1 MSDQTT
7 TLPIP
12 PDVFWA
18 IAGIGGLALLTLV
31 IFGAMVPA
39 GSNSV
44 APLERLKDRLG
55 LASLNSGLFLI
66 VLTFW
71 GALFL
76 TLTVGLIWLIWDLI
90 WMGIPDDPGG
100 VWGFSIARIAGLTAT
115 LGAVVALPFTLI
127 KVRMTGEQTRT
138 AQEGL
143 ITDRINKAVEGLGA
157 EKIIHFRGRVVYWKN
172 KNGDLE
178 LRDGFTQYWGDGPDI
193 KHRLPSYMRGMSEDE
208 MDQHL
213 QFGDWTNISKTVPNL
228 EIRIGAIYALERIA
242 QDSDRD
248 HVQVIEILCAYIRE
262 NSPAQTGARS
272 PHEISEKLAEGT
284 EHGPGLNP
292 EQIYLHPDYRE
303 ANTGGWTPLELND
316 ETLDHWASSLPRI
329 RQDIQTALSVLGR
342 RPEKGIQLERNRNPK
357 AFRLDLSHSNLQ
369 RANLSDCNFT
379 NAIFIGSCFEGAYC
393 ARADFSG
400 ASFKNSKLWATV
412 FENATFRECY
422 FRGNPGFL
430 KILLENQVSGS
441 LVRDTDLTE
450 QNISAEKLHT
460 ILCDCSVKSTEEQE
474 QPHWITTP
482 LPWGELK
489 RRWHDWA
496 RRNNCSAY

>member
-31 IFGAMVPA
+31 IFGAMIPA

-90 WMGIPDDPGG
+90 WMVLTVNRAM
-100 VWGFSIARIAGLTAT
+100 VWTLPWLPVPEDTAKILGFSIARIAGLTAT

-157 EKIIHFRGRVVYWKN
+157 ERTEKFYGEADDQGRYHQ
-172 KNGDLE
+172 LE
-178 LRDGFTQYWGDGPDI
+178 RTA
-193 KHRLPSYMRGMSEDE
+193 
-208 MDQHL
+208 
-213 QFGDWTNISKTVPNL
+213 PNL
-228 EIRIGAIYALERIA
+228 EVRIGAIYALERIA

-248 HVQVIEILCAYIRE
+248 HVQVMEILCAYIRG
-262 NSPAQTGARS
+262 NAPRKDDFKFPDDWPTSPASIINNKMYRDYNTRKNQYIATQIRNWCDENLS
-272 PHEISEKLAEGT
+272 P
-284 EHGPGLNP
+284 
-292 EQIYLHPDYRE
+292 
-303 ANTGGWTPLELND
+303 
-316 ETLDHWASSLPRI
+316 PRA
-329 RQDIQTALSVLGR
+329 DIQTALTVIGR
-342 RPEKGIQLERNRNPK
+342 RSEHQIYLEEGFYDHNREWHG
-357 AFRLDLSHSNLQ
+357 FRLDLRNTCLQGADLSKGKFRNARLSGSQLQGTKFCETNLQ
-369 RANLSDCNFT
+369 RADFSRAELQAANFVRANLQGATLQYCQADGAIANDAHLELDAVSNSTTSLNDSVWRWSAFQGANLSCSFICKT
-379 NAIFIGSCFEGAYC
+379 NLHASRLEGARLASC
-393 ARADFSG
+393 AIHYSDFSEAHLERCVFSNSFITSPNIQDTIFSTGTIFSG
-400 ASFKNSKLWATV
+400 ANFDTLAH
-412 FENATFRECY
+412 
-422 FRGNPGFL
+422 
-430 KILLENQVSGS
+430 ILQVS
-441 LVRDTDLTE
+441 R
-450 QNISAEKLHT
+450 
-460 ILCDCSVKSTEEQE
+460 
-474 QPHWITTP
+474 
-482 LPWGELK
+482 
-489 RRWHDWA
+489 
-496 RRNNCSAY
+496 